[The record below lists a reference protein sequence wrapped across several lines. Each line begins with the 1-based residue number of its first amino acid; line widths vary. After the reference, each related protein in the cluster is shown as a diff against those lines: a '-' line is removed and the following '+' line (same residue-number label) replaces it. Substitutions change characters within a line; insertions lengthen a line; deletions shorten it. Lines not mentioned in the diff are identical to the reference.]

1 MLTLVVSIT
10 LGFCQKANISP
21 VTATWAD
28 LARYVGDL
36 RERQD
41 GRHSPSEVLRGVLGR
56 TYAEEVLSRVLH
68 TTQFTRHLNR
78 HGYIKFKHWR
88 LFGENGLAG
97 EDVSVWVCE
106 ETLKIEYRATTL
118 ALYSLTFQRGSK
130 QIAEV
135 KNPHRIQT
143 FFRSPQLDLWQLSD
157 TSGFWLCGDQSRSH
171 GRNRARSFLLRDNSC
186 YLSLVRLDRYLY
198 QVMSIEVEVLA
209 CLPRYSISSPHSI
222 PIE

>member
-1 MLTLVVSIT
+1 MLLGLAPNTLDAYARGLDDF

-21 VTATWAD
+21 VTATRAD

-68 TTQFTRHLNR
+68 ATQFTRHLDR
-78 HGYIKFKHWR
+78 HGYIRFKHWR

-97 EDVSVWVCE
+97 EDVSVWVYE

-118 ALYSLTFQRGSK
+118 ALYSLTFQRRSK

-135 KNPHRIQT
+135 KNPRRIQT

-157 TSGFWLCGDQSRSH
+157 TEWLLALR
-171 GRNRARSFLLRDNSC
+171 RPEPVARKKQGQIVPLARQHLLP
-186 YLSLVRLDRYLY
+186 
-198 QVMSIEVEVLA
+198 EFGA
-209 CLPRYSISSPHSI
+209 TG
-222 PIE
+222 